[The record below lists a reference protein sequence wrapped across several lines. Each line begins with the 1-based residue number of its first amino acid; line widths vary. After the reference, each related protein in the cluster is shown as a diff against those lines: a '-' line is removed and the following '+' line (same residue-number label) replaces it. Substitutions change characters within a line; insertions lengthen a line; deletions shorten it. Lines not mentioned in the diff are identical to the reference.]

1 MSKLERHAESWIFRT
16 KSRFFYFKVFFKIL
30 ESEKF
35 EVLEAKN
42 ILCRILKRDF
52 YVSVAEINVKND
64 DWLRNSTVAA
74 LEEEIRQYIQSLP
87 FNESGMEDIESP
99 LKPSEVV
106 VLKRNVNMGMADKN
120 PMNTVIILL
129 FLPRLTLGI

>member
-1 MSKLERHAESWIFRT
+1 
-16 KSRFFYFKVFFKIL
+16 
-30 ESEKF
+30 
-35 EVLEAKN
+35 
-42 ILCRILKRDF
+42 
-52 YVSVAEINVKND
+52 VSVAEINVKND